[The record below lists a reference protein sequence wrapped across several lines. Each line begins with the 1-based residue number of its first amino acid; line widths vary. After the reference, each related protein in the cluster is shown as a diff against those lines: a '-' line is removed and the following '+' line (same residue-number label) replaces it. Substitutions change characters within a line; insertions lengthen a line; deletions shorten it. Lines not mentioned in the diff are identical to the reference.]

1 MSRRDMDVQWERLHQ
16 EAVAAMRRA
25 YVPYSG
31 YPVGAAGMA
40 SDGTIYTGCN
50 VENSSYG
57 VGLCAE
63 CGMISDFVKGGG
75 TELVAF
81 VAVNGNE
88 DPVVPC
94 GRCRQ
99 LLFEHGG
106 NELQVAMPSGIMPM
120 SLVLPQGFGPVD
132 LTEVPT
138 ATFKEVHNG

>member
-16 EAVAAMRRA
+16 EAVAALRRP

-75 TELVAF
+75 TRWFPAAGAASSSLSTGAMSF
-81 VAVNGNE
+81 RL
-88 DPVVPC
+88 
-94 GRCRQ
+94 RCRAASCQ
-99 LLFEHGG
+99 
-106 NELQVAMPSGIMPM
+106 
-120 SLVLPQGFGPVD
+120 
-132 LTEVPT
+132 
-138 ATFKEVHNG
+138 

>member
-106 NELQVAMPSGIMPM
+106 NEPQVAMPSGRMPM
-120 SLVLPQGFGPVD
+120 SSVLPQGFGPVD

>member
-25 YVPYSG
+25 YVPYSV
-31 YPVGAAGMA
+31 YPEGAAGMA

-63 CGMISDFVKGGG
+63 CGLISDFVKGGG

-120 SLVLPQGFGPVD
+120 SSVLPQGFGPVD
-132 LTEVPT
+132 LMEVPT

>member
-1 MSRRDMDVQWERLHQ
+1 MTAIADLF
-16 EAVAAMRRA
+16 AAAAAARPKA
-25 YVPYSG
+25 HAPYSHFQ
-31 YPVGAAGMA
+31 VGAALMTE
-40 SDGTIYTGCN
+40 DGHIYTGCN

-81 VAVNGNE
+81 AAVNGNE

-120 SLVLPQGFGPVD
+120 SSVLPQGFGPVD